1 MRSARFISMIV
12 LAAAVA
18 VAAALAVENLV
29 LASISLARGEWRR
42 TKNPAGQM
50 AGRIF
55 YDPDMLDSAGDF
67 TGTQTPGTNVHM
79 ARGTVHNRLDPLDI
93 GLPSAVGP
101 AVGVGNLDAKGN
113 TLVAKLTFSH
123 PLHLLAVR
131 DIAGAKAPCGMIP
144 EFDTK
149 CKRKFQNHRNFFCLV
164 KAGGLYYNYPIYAPR
179 FRGARGRD
187 RR

>member
-1 MRSARFISMIV
+1 MCRRHGIPKNSNGNEKGRSWTQDLPFRSVIRKSHRPG
-12 LAAAVA
+12 
-18 VAAALAVENLV
+18 N
-29 LASISLARGEWRR
+29 
-42 TKNPAGQM
+42 
-50 AGRIF
+50 
-55 YDPDMLDSAGDF
+55 F
-67 TGTQTPGTNVHM
+67 TGTQAPGTNVHM